1 MIVTTFLESWLL
13 LLSFQVVVNLKN
25 SYHQFETEK
34 IGIMRFQITFQTSQ
48 IIFQKFEVSQFLQQ

>member
-1 MIVTTFLESWLL
+1 MIVTNFLESWIL

-25 SYHQFETEK
+25 SYRQFETEK
-34 IGIMRFQITFQTSQ
+34 IGIIRFQITFQTSQ